1 MKSLFD
7 LPMTAWPHERNSL
20 HVYALPQIDSS
31 VLVPIQDAIR
41 STGVCSVQP
50 TEFLHATVTR
60 IPAFLDTVPADT
72 VLTLRGLL
80 DDATAALEP
89 FTVDMTGPHIFEH
102 SVGYEGNRSP
112 QWDSLVRSVRA
123 GATTVLGDPAMP
135 PAPHAPHISLGYGT
149 ADVDSEPLTAELARL
164 GARRG
169 RQQSVRMHVAEVQLL
184 SVHQDS
190 AAGIYTWDT
199 ICTAHFGRVMY
210 RPS

>member
-31 VLVPIQDAIR
+31 VL
-41 STGVCSVQP
+41 
-50 TEFLHATVTR
+50 
-60 IPAFLDTVPADT
+60 
-72 VLTLRGLL
+72 
-80 DDATAALEP
+80 ALEP

-123 GATTVLGDPAMP
+123 GATAVLGDPAMP
-135 PAPHAPHISLGYGT
+135 PAPHISLGYGT
-149 ADVDSEPLTAELARL
+149 ANVDSEPLTAELARL
-164 GARRG
+164 GAERG
-169 RQQSVRMHVAEVQLL
+169 RQQSVRMHVTEVQLL

-190 AAGIYTWDT
+190 AAGTYTWDT
-199 ICTAHFGRVMY
+199 ISTHILGE
-210 RPS
+210 